1 MPKGLAPQAA
11 DMVQKPRDTPETE
24 EMSVGKR
31 LKKARADFGR
41 KRGKKLT
48 QVELAQIAR
57 VDQSVIGK
65 LEAER
70 IATSVYIPQLAR
82 ALGVSA
88 TWLAIGQ
95 GSMLDH
101 PNGGPSHLSP
111 VTLPGD
117 TKPQASAASADVL
130 DGGFVVMPTAVVV
143 RDGENL
149 AWERDWERAEMMPAS
164 EIVKL
169 GVDQD
174 RGVFVPVS
182 GDAMERT
189 LFAGDHVLVDAGDT
203 SIQHGKV
210 YAFLWD
216 DELIVRRLF
225 KAPGGVVIRHD
236 NEARY
241 SDITM
246 TVEQWGAHVQMVGRV
261 IYKIGPGG
269 F

>member
-1 MPKGLAPQAA
+1 M
-11 DMVQKPRDTPETE
+11 
-24 EMSVGKR
+24 GKR
-31 LKKARADFGR
+31 LKIAREEFGR

-48 QVELAQIAR
+48 QVELGQRAH

-70 IATSVYIPQLAR
+70 IGTSVFIPQLAK

-95 GSMLDH
+95 GSMYE
-101 PNGGPSHLSP
+101 PTNGGYATPST
-111 VTLPGD
+111 VTLPDD
-117 TKPQASAASADVL
+117 TKHQASAASADVL
-130 DGGFVVMPTAVVV
+130 LGGFVVMPTAVVV
-143 RDGENL
+143 RDGGRP

-164 EIVKL
+164 EVKKL
-169 GVDQD
+169 GVDQE
-174 RGVFVPVS
+174 RGVFVPVA

-189 LFAGDHVLVDAGDT
+189 LFAGDHVLADTGDT
-203 SIQHGKV
+203 SVQHGKV

-225 KAPGGVVIRHD
+225 KSPGGVVIRHD

-246 TVEQWGAHVQMVGRV
+246 TSEQWGAHVQMVGRV